1 MKTLAVILNVILVL
15 FTFMVIMTEG
25 GSPDIAYNI
34 FGILLF
40 LVPLVNIVLISR
52 LGFFNAARRSRVSRD
67 MTDVPVK
74 SPDISTMHGTVRNLA
89 ILLNL
94 ILIGFGIWAIIQAY
108 PHPQEDGVL
117 EYTILVLAA
126 PILSLIVYFRTKSSG
141 GTMEVHVPE
150 VHA

>member
-25 GSPDIAYNI
+25 SSPDMTYTI

-40 LVPLVNIVLISR
+40 LVPLVNVILISR
-52 LGFFNAARRSRVSRD
+52 LGFFNAARRARETKDVADVSA
-67 MTDVPVK
+67 K

-117 EYTILVLAA
+117 EYSILVLAA
-126 PILSLIVYFRTKSSG
+126 PILSLIVYFRTRVTG
-141 GTMEVHVPE
+141 GTIEAHVPE

>member
-25 GSPDIAYNI
+25 VSPDIAYNI

-40 LVPLVNIVLISR
+40 LVPLVNVILISR
-52 LGFFNAARRSRVSRD
+52 LGFFKAAKRARVSQD
-67 MTDVPVK
+67 MADVPAK
-74 SPDISTMHGTVRNLA
+74 SPDSAAMHGTVRNLA
-89 ILLNL
+89 ILLNM
-94 ILIGFGIWAIIQAY
+94 ILLGFGIWAIIQAY

-126 PILSLIVYFRTKSSG
+126 PIVSLIVYFRTKVAG
-141 GTMEVHVPE
+141 GTIVAHGPE